1 MRVLLVVYDN
11 DSYIHWFPMGLA
23 YVASA
28 LRDGGHHVTIY
39 SQDAYHY
46 SEQHLTDFLC
56 ENFFDVVGV
65 GVIGGYYQY
74 RKLLSISQAIQRVPE
89 RPYYVLGGAGPS
101 PEPEFFLRKTGADAV
116 VIGEGEV
123 TIVELLGTLAEQRD
137 PAGVPGI
144 AFLRDG
150 QFFRTPGREP
160 RPDIDAAPYPAW
172 DLFPM
177 DYYALLR
184 MPHAANSDRV
194 LPVLAARGC
203 PYRCNFCYRIDKG
216 VRLRSPA
223 SIVGEIRLLRER
235 YGATYIA
242 FMDDLLMYSQRRT
255 RALCE
260 AMLAADLNVK
270 WSCNGRLNVVTP
282 PLLALMK
289 QAGCVFI
296 NYGIEALD
304 DRILKVMHK
313 AQTCEQIVAGIE
325 ATLAAGISPG
335 YNIIFG
341 NIGEDA
347 ETLRKGVEFLLKYD
361 DHAQLRTIRP
371 VTPYPGTEL
380 YQYALEHG
388 LLKDAEDFYEHKHRN
403 SDLLSVNFTTL
414 SDEQFHRE
422 LFEANKLLLESY
434 YLHQMRGQIAA
445 AEQLYLQQDAAFRGF
460 RQS

>member
-23 YVASA
+23 YIASA
-28 LRDGGHHVTIY
+28 LRDAGHHVKIY
-39 SQDAYHY
+39 SQDAYHF
-46 SEQHLTDFLC
+46 SERHLADYLC
-56 ENFFDVVGV
+56 ANYFDVVAV

-74 RKLLSISQAIQRVPE
+74 RKLLKIAETVQSVPE
-89 RPYYVLGGAGPS
+89 KPYFVIGGAGPS
-101 PEPEFFLRKTGADAV
+101 PEPEFFLRKTNADAV

-123 TIVELLGTLAEQRD
+123 TIVELLSTLTEERD

-150 QFFRTPGREP
+150 QHVRTPDRQP
-160 RPDIDAAPYPAW
+160 LKDVDAIPYPAW

-184 MPHAANSDRV
+184 MPHAENADRV

-203 PYRCNFCYRIDKG
+203 PYRCNFCYRVDKG

-223 SIVGEIRLLRER
+223 SIVKEIQLLQER

-242 FMDDLLMYSQRRT
+242 FMDDLLMYSDRRM
-255 RALCE
+255 RSLCE
-260 AMLAADLNVK
+260 AMLGADVHVK

-282 PLLALMK
+282 ALLDVMK

-296 NYGIEALD
+296 NYGIESMD
-304 DRILKVMHK
+304 DGILKVMRK
-313 AQTCEQIVAGIE
+313 ALTCEQVVVGIE
-325 ATLAAGISPG
+325 ATLEAGISPG

-341 NIGEDA
+341 NIGETA
-347 ETLRKGVEFLLKYD
+347 ETLRKGVDFLLKYD

-371 VTPYPGTEL
+371 VTPYPGSEL
-380 YQYALEHG
+380 YHIAIERG
-388 LLKDAEDFYEHKHRN
+388 LLRDAEDFYENKHRN
-403 SDLLSVNFTTL
+403 SDLLTVNFTAL
-414 SDEQFHRE
+414 SDEEFHRE
-422 LFEANKLLLESY
+422 LFEANKLLLENY
-434 YLHQMRGQIAA
+434 YQHQMGRQIVA
-445 AEQLYLQQDAAFRGF
+445 AEQLYLHEDSAFRGF